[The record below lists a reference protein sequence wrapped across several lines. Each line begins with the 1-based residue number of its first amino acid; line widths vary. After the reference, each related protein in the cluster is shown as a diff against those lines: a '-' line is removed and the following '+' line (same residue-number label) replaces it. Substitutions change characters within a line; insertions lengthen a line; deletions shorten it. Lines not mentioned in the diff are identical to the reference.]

1 MQSTN
6 HIFMVEPVDFH
17 SNPQT
22 KETNAYQHDDDQTI
36 KGIQSKAVA
45 EFRAFR
51 DLLVTHGVCVS
62 TALGQEGAPDDIF
75 CNNWISTHIG
85 RRAVLYPMLA
95 ENRKVE
101 RRDDLLA
108 LVRRSYSDIF
118 DFSAHEQKGKAL
130 ESTGALCL
138 DRVNKIAY
146 FNASPRA
153 DESIARLWADTMDY
167 VLVPFETEY
176 EGQPVYHTDVVMW
189 IGTKMAGVC
198 SECIKDKEVVLEQ
211 LSKTHEVLEFTNDQ
225 MKSFCGNALE
235 VVGKGGEKMLVMSAA
250 GFNELKP
257 SQRKVIGKHYRSVIQ
272 PNIKTIEYYGG
283 GSARCMLLEMF

>member
-22 KETNAYQHDDDQTI
+22 KETNAYQHDDDLTI
-36 KGIQSKAVA
+36 KEIESKAVA

-51 DLLVTHGVCVS
+51 DLLVAHGVCVS

-75 CNNWISTHIG
+75 CNNWISTHTG

-101 RRDDLLA
+101 RRDNLLA
-108 LVRRSYSDIF
+108 LVRRYYSDIF

-176 EGQPVYHTDVVMW
+176 DGQPVYHTDVVMW

-250 GFNELKP
+250 GFNELKSTSFSINP
-257 SQRKVIGKHYRSVIQ
+257 SKCHKCNKVNQNNK
-272 PNIKTIEYYGG
+272 KK
-283 GSARCMLLEMF
+283 